1 MDVALIALIGWGGFL
16 AIGVSMALSA
26 EYIPPERRC
35 TCKHPESPAPLDSVL
50 TSQVKYVVLEA
61 QGEHEAGTVV
71 ARTCRIHL
79 N

>member
-35 TCKHPESPAPLDSVL
+35 TCKHPTLPAPLGNVL
-50 TSQVKYVVLEA
+50 TSQVKYVALERH
-61 QGEHEAGTVV
+61 GEHEAGSVV
-71 ARTCRIHL
+71 AQTCRIHL

>member
-35 TCKHPESPAPLDSVL
+35 TCKHPAPPLSNVL
-50 TSQVKYVVLEA
+50 HSQVKYVALEA
-61 QGEHEAGTVV
+61 HGEYEAGAVV
-71 ARTCRIHL
+71 AQACRIHL